1 MFAVKQASLLQDKT
15 ANNTTTLLQAPSIN
29 PYDMI
34 LARLN
39 LVSRKLGLD
48 RGMVEILAQPERSI
62 EVALP
67 VKMDDGSVRVFTG
80 YRVQHNS
87 ARGPFKG
94 GVRYHPDVTLDEV
107 KALATLMTWKCAV
120 VNIPYGG
127 GKGGIRCNPSE
138 LSLGELERLSRRYA
152 FMLFP
157 NLGRNVDIPA
167 PDVNTNATVMDWIMD
182 TISVFNRQ
190 YTAEVVTGKS
200 IELGGTL
207 GRREA
212 TGRGVVI
219 ITQEML
225 NRLER
230 DLRQSTVVI
239 QGYGNVGS
247 VAATL
252 LFQKGCRVVG
262 ISDASVALYNPD
274 GLNISDVNEY
284 IKTSPEHLL
293 KGYFAPDVESMNN
306 QELLQL
312 DADVLIPAAL
322 EAQITHQNAERIRAQ
337 VIVEGANGPI
347 TPEADAILAQMQV
360 HVVPDI
366 LANAGGV
373 VASYFEWVQ
382 DLQSFFWD
390 VEESNDRLETLMQR
404 AFDDVWTC
412 AQTERV
418 SLRTAALMQ
427 GVNRVAAAIKKRGIF
442 P

>member
-1 MFAVKQASLLQDKT
+1 MFAVKQSSALQDGNGNST
-15 ANNTTTLLQAPSIN
+15 ALLQAPSIN

-34 LARLN
+34 LAQLY

-48 RGMVEILAQPERSI
+48 RGIVDILAQPERSL
-62 EVALP
+62 ELALP
-67 VKMDDGSVRVFTG
+67 VKMDDGNVRVFTG
-80 YRVQHNS
+80 YRVQHSS
-87 ARGPFKG
+87 ARGPYKG
-94 GVRYHPDVTLDEV
+94 GVRYHPEVTLDEV

-127 GKGGIRCNPSE
+127 GKGGIRCNPGE

-152 FMLFP
+152 VALLP
-157 NLGRNVDIPA
+157 NMGPNIDIPA

-190 YTAEVVTGKS
+190 YTDEVVTGKS
-200 IELGGTL
+200 VELGGTL

-219 ITQEML
+219 IAQET
-225 NRLER
+225 LER
-230 DLRQSTVVI
+230 LGRDLQQSTAAI

-252 LFQKGCRVVG
+252 LSQKGCKVIG
-262 ISDASVALYNPD
+262 IGDVSVALYNPE
-274 GLNISDVNEY
+274 GLNISDVNSY
-284 IKTSPEHLL
+284 VQTSPGHLL
-293 KGYFAPDVESMNN
+293 KGYATPGVETITN
-306 QELLQL
+306 QELLEL

-322 EAQITHQNAERIRAQ
+322 EAQITHRNAERIGAQ
-337 VIVEGANGPI
+337 VIVEGANGPT
-347 TPEADAILAQMQV
+347 TPEADAILADMRV

-390 VEESNDRLETLMQR
+390 VEESNARLESIMKR
-404 AFDDVWTC
+404 AFDAVWTC
-412 AQTERV
+412 AQAEGV
-418 SLRTAALMQ
+418 SLRMAALME
-427 GVNRVAAAIKKRGIF
+427 GVHRVAAAIKKRGIF